1 MSSKFAA
8 AFGAEFPPCATFPLT
23 NERVHV
29 QISSSLCSALK
40 FILILKRAALLLAT
54 SLRLLF
60 LKPHWEF
67 SPRVFF
73 FFPFQSVHHAAI
85 LALSSAL
92 GCAKTSFH
100 LYCFLKKKAKWQ
112 LRWIEVNTW
121 KAQSMN
127 DTDTILSFFFI
138 ILSLKMIIH
147 WHLSWSQREYFLYF
161 INEPSGYLL
170 WLCCLPVSARVCSVV
185 L

>member
-23 NERVHV
+23 NEQVHV

-73 FFPFQSVHHAAI
+73 FSPFQSVHHAAI

-100 LYCFLKKKAKWQ
+100 LYCFLKKGKMAIKVDWSEYMKSSIYEWYRYDFV
-112 LRWIEVNTW
+112 LFFHHPLFE
-121 KAQSMN
+121 N
-127 DTDTILSFFFI
+127 DHPLTSKLKSKRIFFI
-138 ILSLKMIIH
+138 FYKWALGLFAVAMLPACLS
-147 WHLSWSQREYFLYF
+147 
-161 INEPSGYLL
+161 PSM
-170 WLCCLPVSARVCSVV
+170 
-185 L
+185 

>member
-23 NERVHV
+23 NKQVHV

-67 SPRVFF
+67 SPRVFPFPVRASRCYSCAVFSFRMCQDLIPPLLF
-73 FFPFQSVHHAAI
+73 F
-85 LALSSAL
+85 
-92 GCAKTSFH
+92 
-100 LYCFLKKKAKWQ
+100 KKKAKWQ

-127 DTDTILSFFFI
+127 DTDTILSFFFHHPLFENDHPLTSKLKSKRI
-138 ILSLKMIIH
+138 FFIFYKWALGLFAVAMLPACLS
-147 WHLSWSQREYFLYF
+147 
-161 INEPSGYLL
+161 PSM
-170 WLCCLPVSARVCSVV
+170 
-185 L
+185 

>member
-23 NERVHV
+23 NKQVHV

-67 SPRVFF
+67 SPRVFPFPVRASRCYSCAVFSFRMCQDLIPPLLF
-73 FFPFQSVHHAAI
+73 F
-85 LALSSAL
+85 
-92 GCAKTSFH
+92 
-100 LYCFLKKKAKWQ
+100 KKKGKMAIKVDWSEYMKSSIYEWYRYDFV
-112 LRWIEVNTW
+112 L
-121 KAQSMN
+121 
-127 DTDTILSFFFI
+127 FFSSS
-138 ILSLKMIIH
+138 SLWKMIIH

>member
-8 AFGAEFPPCATFPLT
+8 AFGAEFPPCAAFPLT
-23 NERVHV
+23 NKQVHV

-100 LYCFLKKKAKWQ
+100 LYCFLKKGKMAIKVDWSEYMKSSIYEWYRYDFV
-112 LRWIEVNTW
+112 L
-121 KAQSMN
+121 
-127 DTDTILSFFFI
+127 FFFI

>member
-23 NERVHV
+23 NKQVHV
-29 QISSSLCSALK
+29 QKVPLRAISSSLCPALK

-67 SPRVFF
+67 SPHVFSFPVRASRCYSCAVFSFRMCQDLIPPLLF
-73 FFPFQSVHHAAI
+73 F
-85 LALSSAL
+85 
-92 GCAKTSFH
+92 
-100 LYCFLKKKAKWQ
+100 KKKAKWQ

-127 DTDTILSFFFI
+127 DTDTILSFFFHHP
-138 ILSLKMIIH
+138 LFEK
-147 WHLSWSQREYFLYF
+147 WSS
-161 INEPSGYLL
+161 IDI
-170 WLCCLPVSARVCSVV
+170 
-185 L
+185 

>member
-23 NERVHV
+23 NKQVHV

-100 LYCFLKKKAKWQ
+100 LYCFLKKRQNGNWGGLKWIHEK
-112 LRWIEVNTW
+112 LNLWMIPIRFCP
-121 KAQSMN
+121 
-127 DTDTILSFFFI
+127 FFFI

>member
-1 MSSKFAA
+1 MEEIRDENPPSSFCQNDSKVQFLGFRQIKWISSKFAA

-67 SPRVFF
+67 SPRVFPFPVRASRCYSCAVFSFRMCQDLIPPLLF
-73 FFPFQSVHHAAI
+73 F
-85 LALSSAL
+85 
-92 GCAKTSFH
+92 
-100 LYCFLKKKAKWQ
+100 
-112 LRWIEVNTW
+112 
-121 KAQSMN
+121 
-127 DTDTILSFFFI
+127 
-138 ILSLKMIIH
+138 
-147 WHLSWSQREYFLYF
+147 
-161 INEPSGYLL
+161 
-170 WLCCLPVSARVCSVV
+170 
-185 L
+185 

>member
-67 SPRVFF
+67 SPRVFPFPVRASRCYSCAVFSFRMCQDLIPPLLF
-73 FFPFQSVHHAAI
+73 FKKKGKMAIKVDWSEYMKSSIYEWYRYDFVLFFHHPLFENDHPLTSKLKSKRI
-85 LALSSAL
+85 FFIFYKWAL
-92 GCAKTSFH
+92 GLFAVAMLPACLSP
-100 LYCFLKKKAKWQ
+100 
-112 LRWIEVNTW
+112 
-121 KAQSMN
+121 SM
-127 DTDTILSFFFI
+127 
-138 ILSLKMIIH
+138 
-147 WHLSWSQREYFLYF
+147 
-161 INEPSGYLL
+161 
-170 WLCCLPVSARVCSVV
+170 
-185 L
+185 

>member
-8 AFGAEFPPCATFPLT
+8 AFGAEFPPCAAFPLT
-23 NERVHV
+23 NKQVHV

-100 LYCFLKKKAKWQ
+100 LYCFLKKRQNGNWGGLKWIHEK
-112 LRWIEVNTW
+112 LNLWMIPIRFCP
-121 KAQSMN
+121 
-127 DTDTILSFFFI
+127 FFFI
-138 ILSLKMIIH
+138 ILSLKNDHPLTSKLKSKRIFFIFYKWALGLFAVAMLPAC
-147 WHLSWSQREYFLYF
+147 LS
-161 INEPSGYLL
+161 PSM
-170 WLCCLPVSARVCSVV
+170 
-185 L
+185 

>member
-1 MSSKFAA
+1 MEEIRDENPPSSFCQNDSKVQFLGFRQIKWISSKFAA
-8 AFGAEFPPCATFPLT
+8 AFGAEFPPCAAFPLT
-23 NERVHV
+23 NKQVHV
-29 QISSSLCSALK
+29 QKVPLRAISSSLCPALK

-100 LYCFLKKKAKWQ
+100 LYCFFKKRQ
-112 LRWIEVNTW
+112 NG
-121 KAQSMN
+121 N
-127 DTDTILSFFFI
+127 
-138 ILSLKMIIH
+138 
-147 WHLSWSQREYFLYF
+147 
-161 INEPSGYLL
+161 
-170 WLCCLPVSARVCSVV
+170 
-185 L
+185 